1 MAGWWKSKARKEQEE
16 NLAQSRKLAE
26 QQPASLLQSF
36 VDFAN
41 AHKDT
46 YGLGLWVTVLD
57 IGKISI
63 HFQFTD
69 EKEFQFNLS
78 TEVSF
83 TTQKDPERLIKR
95 LYTSNRLNHVIA
107 ELQRMD
113 EMRYDIIADQERI
126 EMIYGEIVETM
137 DFERMHVMAELR
149 KNIIKKQEALDSYL
163 PKIWVNSPYL
173 AERVHM
179 VYKAFLRQNPI
190 QRERPTDPVELDLL
204 AILEDV
210 ELSLEVRT
218 KAEMMLA
225 TYREE
230 KRVSTERNQ
239 QEKEQQ
245 ALLILSTIETH
256 YLKGGRENG
265 CLAEPKSSH

>member
-1 MAGWWKSKARKEQEE
+1 MAEWWKSKARKEREE

-36 VDFAN
+36 IDFAN

-83 TTQKDPERLIKR
+83 TTQKDPERLINR

-107 ELQRMD
+107 ELQRMENVKD
-113 EMRYDIIADQERI
+113 EIVNDRERI
-126 EMIYGEIVETM
+126 EEVYVKLV
-137 DFERMHVMAELR
+137 DSLDLERIQEMAELR
-149 KNIIKKQEALDSYL
+149 KNIIKKQEELDSYL

-190 QRERPTDPVELDLL
+190 EPKRPTDPVELDLL

-230 KRVSTERNQ
+230 KRVSMERNQ

-256 YLKGGRENG
+256 YLKGGREDG
-265 CLAEPKSSH
+265 YLAEPKSSH